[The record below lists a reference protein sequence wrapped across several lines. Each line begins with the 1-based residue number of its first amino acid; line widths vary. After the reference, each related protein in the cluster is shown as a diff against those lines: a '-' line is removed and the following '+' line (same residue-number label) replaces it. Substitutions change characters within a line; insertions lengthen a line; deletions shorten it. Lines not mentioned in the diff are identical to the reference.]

1 MIISKNTYNEL
12 IKKENIK
19 HKKNTK
25 RLSEEISQMKKTI
38 NEKKSENGRLLR
50 NLQKKEK
57 NMINVLENQLNF
69 NCKYIFSLIN
79 KKIYFILFHLFF
91 KIYKQKGWW
100 SDQQYLLNF
109 V

>member
-91 KIYKQKGWW
+91 KIYKQKG
-100 SDQQYLLNF
+100 LL
-109 V
+109 VE

>member
-50 NLQKKEK
+50 NL
-57 NMINVLENQLNF
+57 
-69 NCKYIFSLIN
+69 
-79 KKIYFILFHLFF
+79 
-91 KIYKQKGWW
+91 
-100 SDQQYLLNF
+100 
-109 V
+109 